1 MHKFGKKENN
11 QREDRRIRRTKNLL
25 KQALIELILEKEYE
39 DISVQSII
47 DRADVGR
54 TSFYAHFRN
63 KEDLLLQNLDD
74 LEDIFKPQGDKEHDQ
89 NINDFSLMILRHIEE
104 NWKLARLLLGN
115 PKIQVVQNHMQ
126 AILLKIYKSHLRI
139 GVDNKKTSIEIEGA
153 AVVFSAALL
162 SLILWWL
169 SMKKPVSH
177 DIMHELFLKHIRNI

>member
-25 KQALIELILEKEYE
+25 KQAMIELILEKEYE

-54 TSFYAHFRN
+54 TSFYAHFRS

-74 LEDIFKPQGDKEHDQ
+74 IENIFKPEDDKEHDQ
-89 NINDFSLMILRHIEE
+89 NINDFSLMIFRHIEE

-115 PKIQVVQNHMQ
+115 PKMPVVRNHVQ
-126 AILLKIYKSHLRI
+126 AILLKYYKNQLQI
-139 GVDNKKTSIEIEGA
+139 AFDKKKTTIEIEGA